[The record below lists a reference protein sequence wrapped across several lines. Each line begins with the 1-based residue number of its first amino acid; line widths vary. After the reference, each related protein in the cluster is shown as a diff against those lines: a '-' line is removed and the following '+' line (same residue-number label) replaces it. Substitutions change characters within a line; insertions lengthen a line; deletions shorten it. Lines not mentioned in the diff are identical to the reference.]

1 MKKMLLTLAIA
12 VCTLSAF
19 ASEKNVTSVVL
30 NAFNNEFTT
39 AKEVEW
45 TAGNGYYKATFIYN
59 NKYVFAFYSTEGELL
74 GLTHY
79 LSPVDLPL
87 SLQNNIRKDYND
99 YWVSDL
105 FEVVKDGTTSYYLT
119 LEKADKTIIL
129 QSSGGNEW
137 STVKKIK
144 KV

>member
-1 MKKMLLTLAIA
+1 MLLTLAIA

>member
-1 MKKMLLTLAIA
+1 MLLTLAIA

-45 TAGNGYYKATFIYN
+45 TAGKGYYKATFMYN